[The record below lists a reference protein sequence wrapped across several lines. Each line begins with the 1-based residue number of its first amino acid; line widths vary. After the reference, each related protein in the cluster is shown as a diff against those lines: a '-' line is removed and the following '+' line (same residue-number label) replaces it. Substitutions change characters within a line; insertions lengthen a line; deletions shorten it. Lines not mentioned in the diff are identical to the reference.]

1 MGFVKRNDQHVL
13 QKHLEGKRGPRKHSN
28 GKKIFL
34 KADHKISTLLPD
46 EPEQPEKQINKQT
59 QKDLA
64 QPGVKEVVGE
74 EVCADV
80 PPKISGRIFKGRD
93 ALILRPNTPDPESE
107 TQCCCEKCTAP
118 SPHRSRTHRPPAS
131 VALSTVRTTHRPL
144 RAHVRNSQMHSA
156 VMFN

>member
-1 MGFVKRNDQHVL
+1 MGFIKRNDQHML
-13 QKHLEGKRGPRKHSN
+13 QKHLEGKRGPRKHST
-28 GKKIFL
+28 GKKKFL

-118 SPHRSRTHRPPAS
+118 SPQIQDTPATRERGTLNCENHTS
-131 VALSTVRTTHRPL
+131 PTKGTCKKLSN
-144 RAHVRNSQMHSA
+144 AFGCHV
-156 VMFN
+156 